1 MDDPDLSLIQ
11 ELQRGNDGALDE
23 LMQRHK
29 EPLFRFIYRYVLSE
43 EEARDLL
50 QETFVRVYFKRDQFR
65 PSARFSTWLYRI
77 ALNLCRDHAR
87 SRAGK
92 QERLTESLVIRS
104 VEGEERE
111 RDITAKSANPT
122 EIAQTNEALLQLER
136 AIQTLPHDLKAVLI
150 LVALENRPQKECAD
164 LLGITVK
171 AVETRVYRARK
182 LLAERLSSSGLQS
195 KR

>member
-104 VEGEERE
+104 EEGEERE

>member
-1 MDDPDLSLIQ
+1 MDDPDLRLIQ
-11 ELQRGNDGALDE
+11 ELQQGNDSALNE

-29 EPLFRFIYRYVLSE
+29 EPLFRFIYRYVLNE

-50 QETFVRVYFKRDQFR
+50 QLTFVRVYFKRDQFR

-77 ALNLCRDHAR
+77 ALNLCRDHTR

-104 VEGEERE
+104 EEGEERE
-111 RDITAKSANPT
+111 RDITAKSANPA

-136 AIQTLPHDLKAVLI
+136 AIQTLPHDLKVVLI
-150 LVALENRPQKECAD
+150 LAALENRSQKECAD
-164 LLGITVK
+164 LLGISVK

-182 LLAERLSSSGLQS
+182 LLAERLSCSGL
-195 KR
+195 R